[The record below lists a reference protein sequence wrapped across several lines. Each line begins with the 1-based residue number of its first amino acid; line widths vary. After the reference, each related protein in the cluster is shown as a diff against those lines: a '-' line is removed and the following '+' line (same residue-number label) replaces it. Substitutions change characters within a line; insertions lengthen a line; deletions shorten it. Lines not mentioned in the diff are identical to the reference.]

1 MMKLKKLKS
10 FMKKFKD
17 KRFAAKCDR
26 EVIRKGCD
34 MLGMEVRE
42 VAEICI
48 EGMKPHAAEIG
59 LEGTGNKKAGKFS
72 LGMKQRLGIGMALLG
87 SPEFLILD
95 EPINGLDPQGIIEMR
110 ELIKRLNEEK
120 NMTIMISSHILGE
133 LQKVATVFGIISE
146 GKLVTEVT
154 AEELKNSYIG
164 EADSLEEFYLDI
176 IRKGQKAC

>member
-1 MMKLKKLKS
+1 MFEKIEELERRYEEIQAELSAPEVVNDQARFRKLMKEQTDMGSIVNKYREYKEVKKTIDES
-10 FMKKFKD
+10 
-17 KRFAAKCDR
+17 
-26 EVIRKGCD
+26 
-34 MLGMEVRE
+34 
-42 VAEICI
+42 
-48 EGMKPHAAEIG
+48 
-59 LEGTGNKKAGKFS
+59 LE
-72 LGMKQRLGIGMALLG
+72 LLD
-87 SPEFLILD
+87 SE
-95 EPINGLDPQGIIEMR
+95 NDPEMR